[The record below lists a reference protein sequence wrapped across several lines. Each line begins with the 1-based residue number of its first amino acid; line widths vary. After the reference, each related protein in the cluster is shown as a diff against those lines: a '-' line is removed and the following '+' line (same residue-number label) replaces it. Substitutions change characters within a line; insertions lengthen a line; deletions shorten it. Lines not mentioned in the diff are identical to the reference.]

1 MVAFEFCFAR
11 RARILCCQDVLAGLS
26 ARLKL
31 DGQLMS
37 RTHNLALHK
46 RMKRQH
52 DASIRSL
59 PERAPISECVMGFEG
74 SASVRR
80 RNLFIIEEDGFTSL
94 PHARTKRSDHYAR
107 VVARKLTLVHDL

>member
-1 MVAFEFCFAR
+1 M
-11 RARILCCQDVLAGLS
+11 LAGLS

-37 RTHNLALHK
+37 RTHNLALRK

-52 DASIRSL
+52 DASVRSL

-80 RNLFIIEEDGFTSL
+80 RNLFTIDDDGFTSL
-94 PHARTKRSDHYAR
+94 PHTK
-107 VVARKLTLVHDL
+107 T